1 MVEWKF
7 NRSTNTVFIKF
18 LQLRDSIKHT
28 FLFHHYTTVTFTRID
43 TTNIYIIE
51 IKSVTAFFRFARKR
65 QSWSIIGQI
74 FVERYI
80 HQTKQRLA
88 FNVDLS
94 RCSTYRSNISS
105 PLQRLIAWTSIVHP
119 SNVSRHV
126 SSGQDLRFSL
136 SINFACTFARLSRK
150 LANIASVAIR
160 FVADRSS
167 FSRRNGVSLPS
178 PPTRRR
184 FRHVAQLRWMTEGKQ
199 KIFQIKHSGQI
210 DTRGQDERNDLQR
223 NDSRKKA

>member
-1 MVEWKF
+1 MKIQPIYEHSLYQV
-7 NRSTNTVFIKF
+7 STTSWFDQTYFSVSSLYDN
-18 LQLRDSIKHT
+18 
-28 FLFHHYTTVTFTRID
+28 Y
-43 TTNIYIIE
+43 IYEDRHDEYLYHRTE

-184 FRHVAQLRWMTEGKQ
+184 FRHVAQLRRMTEGKQ

-223 NDSRKKA
+223 NDSRKTA